1 MTSSRWPLALF
12 VAMGLFWGTWAALL
26 PDVKVRVGADDA
38 EFGLAMLG
46 TGIGALPAML
56 VTGRLWRRLGWRLL
70 PATALIFAAAALSP
84 LLAGSP
90 LTLAVAM
97 VAIGASSGAMDV
109 AMNSAV
115 SDVEVTAD
123 RRLMYGAHALFSLA
137 VLVGS
142 VVTGVARDMGL
153 GPPALLPAVALA
165 MAAIGIGSLSIRNTA
180 AFAPAESATGSKS
193 SAWGIS
199 RAIAVLAV
207 LCAVGFLIEDA
218 IQNWSALHLERG
230 LGASPAIGG
239 AAPGVFAGSMF
250 VGRSAGQW
258 LGVRFTDRAL
268 LVAGSGLCAVG
279 MLIVAL
285 APSAL
290 IALGGFAVSGAGIAL
305 VAPALFAR
313 AGRMAGPS
321 GRGAAIAS
329 LTVFGYIGFLIG
341 PVLMGIVSQQSGL
354 PTSFLVL
361 AALSAVLAAAGAF
374 VLSGPRS
381 ARYAQ
386 GEELLK
392 TGRA

>member
-1 MTSSRWPLALF
+1 MTSARWPLALF
-12 VAMGLFWGTWAALL
+12 LSMGLFWGTWAALL
-26 PDVKVRVGADDA
+26 PDVKVQVGATDA
-38 EFGLAMLG
+38 EFGLALLG

-56 VTGRLWRRLGWRLL
+56 LTGRLWRRFGWWLL
-70 PATALIFAAAALSP
+70 PVTALTFAVAALAP
-84 LLAGSP
+84 LVATFP
-90 LTLAVAM
+90 LSLAVTM

-115 SDVEVTAD
+115 SDVEVAAD

-142 VVTGVARDMGL
+142 VVTGVARDLGY
-153 GPPALLPAVALA
+153 GPPVVLPAVALV
-165 MAAIGIGSLSIRNTA
+165 MAAVGVGSLSIRHA
-180 AFAPAESATGSKS
+180 LARVPQARAIQTGSS
-193 SAWGIS
+193 WGIS
-199 RAIAVLAV
+199 RAIAILAV

-218 IQNWSALHLERG
+218 IQNWSALHVERG
-230 LGASPAIGG
+230 LGASPALGG
-239 AAPGVFAGSMF
+239 AAPGIFAGSMF
-250 VGRSAGQW
+250 IGRSAGQW
-258 LGVRFTDRAL
+258 LGARFTDRTL
-268 LVAGSGLCAVG
+268 LVYGAAVAAAGLVVVG
-279 MLIVAL
+279 L
-285 APSAL
+285 APTAL
-290 IALGGFAVSGAGIAL
+290 IALAGFAIAGAGIAL

-341 PVLMGIVSQQSGL
+341 PVVVGVVSEASSL
-354 PTSFLVL
+354 ATSFFVL
-361 AALSAVLAAAGAF
+361 AALSAGLAAAGAV
-374 VLSGPRS
+374 VLTGRRT